1 MTNVLVGNL
10 DSNRTPDELRKLFE
24 AYGLVDAV
32 EIMTDPA
39 THYSCGFAFVEM
51 KNDLEAE
58 AAISRLNGMVLWGKP
73 ILVQACIPQLAG

>member
-58 AAISRLNGMVLWGKP
+58 KAISRLHGMVLWGKP
-73 ILVQACIPQLAG
+73 ILVQACIPQLEA